1 MLQVQDLEG
10 ELDSVKNQLH
20 QMAHTLS
27 DREAQLNMQTNNV
40 AVRSHC
46 VVQAFLG
53 ILLVL
58 EKYIPWTFT
67 ITN

>member
-20 QMAHTLS
+20 QMSHTLS

-40 AVRSHC
+40 AVRSRYVMQC
-46 VVQAFLG
+46 FLINSAVCFG
-53 ILLVL
+53 YLLS
-58 EKYIPWTFT
+58 T
-67 ITN
+67 IN